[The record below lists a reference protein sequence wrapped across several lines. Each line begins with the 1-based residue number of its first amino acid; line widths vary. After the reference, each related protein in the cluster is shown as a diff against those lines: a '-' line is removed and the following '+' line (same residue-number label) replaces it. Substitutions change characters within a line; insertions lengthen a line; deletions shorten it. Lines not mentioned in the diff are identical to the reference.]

1 MITLRYNFSS
11 FFFPSPP
18 LPPSLSS
25 SSSSLSLL
33 SFSFFPSAP
42 PPPLSPCSS
51 LSQECGRLHDP
62 NDFCNR
68 LVLVAA
74 LVTFVRYKAVQYFFR
89 GESKGCEGGNVCTEV
104 NIIVCVMLV
113 SAGSYYRLKADT
125 ATDHVTA
132 SWAPSSRV
140 TWL

>member
-1 MITLRYNFSS
+1 
-11 FFFPSPP
+11 
-18 LPPSLSS
+18 
-25 SSSSLSLL
+25 
-33 SFSFFPSAP
+33 
-42 PPPLSPCSS
+42 
-51 LSQECGRLHDP
+51 
-62 NDFCNR
+62 
-68 LVLVAA
+68 LVAA

-140 TWL
+140 TWLWAVLQNCKVLKFKVKNLKSKSGAPHPPPTHKHIHLL